1 MGCEVHVFL
10 CRMEHIGQ
18 EIQQELR
25 RQERSVA
32 WFARQLHCDR
42 TNIYDIFSRTNIDL
56 QLLVRISR
64 ILHRNFLRE
73 WADAIDCVE

>member
-1 MGCEVHVFL
+1 
-10 CRMEHIGQ
+10 MEKTLHIGN
-18 EIQQELR
+18 EIRCELL

-56 QLLVRISR
+56 QLLVHISR

-73 WADAIDCVE
+73 WADAIDITVE